1 MALVWV
7 IPLCWG
13 LFREVGRKETPG
25 KESGRVVVLG
35 TGVGDSVVQD
45 SRTEGDNRE
54 GAKERRQNE

>member
-1 MALVWV
+1 
-7 IPLCWG
+7 LCWG